1 MHTMADENAPTTA
14 ADFNPKDLAE
24 SGKQTEVRRFL
35 QLPLV
40 LVQLALLA
48 IILLLV
54 VAPSSSIFIKNARD
68 TVDDTAGVIVNIT
81 TNKAADDIKNVLTN
95 FRVLAE
101 DFGDRTSIVN
111 VVINRSLPMLSLVG
125 TPWMRE
131 YISALNMYPQVASLI
146 CLASETPDAKA
157 NRKYL
162 NTPNVTQFGLDKYS
176 LPATGFYSFYPLDY
190 PSDLNYSSYKL
201 LPGECLKYG
210 TRALKN
216 ASGTMVPIDPVP
228 MFAYKYNLTVF
239 QSYAM
244 LTSPNPE
251 NKGNGSW
258 HLMFVPGYN
267 ILYMDYSTNFYDDV
281 ATPTVPSHRCQA
293 GSFVDA
299 VLNAFL
305 KGAVPSG
312 GSLIFIF
319 DSRLNGSMISSSVK
333 GSVMDIKGQGTYP
346 VNLAPNLTVSQV
358 GRFLRSTFN
367 NDFTKMPQH
376 SSFGVT
382 LEDGREWYIGTR
394 ELRPD
399 YLNVWQV
406 VVAVPREDFF
416 GEIDKSIN
424 KSIII
429 IAVLSVVG
437 LILIGVV
444 SFGLTLPLKTL
455 GIRMSEVTQM
465 KFSALEQ
472 GRLNRRSVIKEIAAL
487 EDTFHIMVKAFASG
501 IRKNADLVG
510 RRGPTN
516 TNSTAASSPATNS
529 RDYLDQ
535 PPPPMVGTPSGNE
548 IAAAAYP

>member
-1 MHTMADENAPTTA
+1 MAEEKAPTTA
-14 ADFNPKDLAE
+14 LDLNPKDLAE
-24 SGKQTEVRRFL
+24 SGKQSEVKRFL

-54 VAPSSSIFIKNARD
+54 VAPSSFIFIKNAHD
-68 TVDDTAGVIVNIT
+68 TIDDTAAVIVNIT
-81 TNKAADDIKNVLTN
+81 TNKAADDIRNVLTN

-111 VVINRSLPMLSLVG
+111 VVTNRTTVMLSLVG
-125 TPWMRE
+125 SPWMKE

-146 CLASETPDAKA
+146 CLAAETPDAKA
-157 NRKYL
+157 NRKYPY
-162 NTPNVTQFGLDKYS
+162 TPNVTQFGLDKYS
-176 LPATGFYSFYPLDY
+176 VQSTGFYSFYPLDY
-190 PSDLNYSSYKL
+190 PN
-201 LPGECLKYG
+201 G

-216 ASGTMVPIDPVP
+216 ASGTMLPMDPIP
-228 MFAYKYNLTVF
+228 MFGANKYNLTIF

-244 LTSPNPE
+244 LTSPTPE

-267 ILYMDYSTNFYDDV
+267 ILYMDYSTNFYDDPT
-281 ATPTVPSHRCQA
+281 TPTAPSHRCQA

-305 KGAVPSG
+305 KGAVPSDQ
-312 GSLIFIF
+312 SVIFIF

-333 GSVMDIKGQGTYP
+333 GSVMDVKGQGTFV
-346 VNLAPNLTVSQV
+346 VNAAPNLTVSQV
-358 GRFLRSTFN
+358 GRFLRSTFK
-367 NDFTKMPQH
+367 NDWTTMPQH
-376 SSFGVT
+376 TSFGAI

-416 GEIDKSIN
+416 GEIDKSIS
-424 KSIII
+424 KSAII

-437 LILIGVV
+437 LLLIGVV
-444 SFGLTLPLKTL
+444 SFGFTLPLKTL
-455 GIRMSEVTQM
+455 GVRMSEVTQM

-472 GRLNRRSVIKEIAAL
+472 GRLNRRSVIKEIANL

-501 IRKNADLVG
+501 IKKNADLVG
-510 RRGPTN
+510 ARRNTSSIPTSN
-516 TNSTAASSPATNS
+516 VLAPNNPRVVKSA
-529 RDYLDQ
+529 
-535 PPPPMVGTPSGNE
+535 VE
-548 IAAAAYP
+548 